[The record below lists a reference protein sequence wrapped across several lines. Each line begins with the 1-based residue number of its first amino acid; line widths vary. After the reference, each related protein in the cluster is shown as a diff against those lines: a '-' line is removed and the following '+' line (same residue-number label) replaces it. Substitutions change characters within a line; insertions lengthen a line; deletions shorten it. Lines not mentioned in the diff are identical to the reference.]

1 MKLFFGPI
9 FAIFWKDVLLETRTK
24 DLVSTVL
31 VFSLLVMVIFNFAID
46 PTPQIIGL
54 VAPGIL
60 WIAFV
65 FGGILGF
72 GRSFT
77 IENQGK
83 SFLALLLSPISRE
96 QIFWGKVLTN
106 LFMMLI
112 VEMICLPIFVV
123 LFNISFDV
131 LLLLPYLL
139 LATIGIATLGTLFS
153 AMAVNTRSREVML
166 PILFLPVVIPVI
178 IAGVEASTIIMG
190 GGQFSEAL
198 KWIPFLVA
206 VDAIFLVLSPI
217 AFNIIVQD

>member
-1 MKLFFGPI
+1 MKKIFGPI
-9 FAIFWKDVLLETRTK
+9 FAIFWKDVLIETRTK
-24 DLVSTVL
+24 DLLSTVL

-96 QIFWGKVLTN
+96 QVFWGKVLTN

-131 LLLLPYLL
+131 LLLLPYLV
-139 LATIGIATLGTLFS
+139 LATVGIVTLGTLFS

-166 PILFLPVVIPVI
+166 PLLFLPVVIPVI
-178 IAGVEASTIIMG
+178 IAGVESSTTIIG
-190 GGQFSEAL
+190 GGEFSEAF